1 MYVAHSTD
9 TFGVLLLS
17 SKPEPRAPG
26 LLGRLRDPLA
36 RAPASAPPRVDV
48 GNVYGGLVI
57 ASADAADTAAARE
70 PHANAA
76 ACAAGDRHRLSFA

>member
-1 MYVAHSTD
+1 M
-9 TFGVLLLS
+9 LLLS
-17 SKPEPRAPG
+17 SKPERRAPG

-36 RAPASAPPRVDV
+36 RASATAPPPRVDV

-76 ACAAGDRHRLSFA
+76 ACAADDRHRLSFVA